1 MAWYWIVL
9 IVIGYMLM
17 WILTSVITYKHIEG
31 TPDIDIVPSTIVGM
45 LWPAMLPFILVGA
58 IVKSIVEK

>member
-9 IVIGYMLM
+9 IVIGYLLV

-31 TPDIDIVPSTIVGM
+31 TVDIEIVPSVMAGM
-45 LWPAMLPFILVGA
+45 FWPIFLLPALIGG
-58 IVKSIVEK
+58 IVKFIVDK